1 MTRITLFGPSTT
13 EVPTSESLESA
24 HYNVTIPQSAKLVQ
38 PTTQLL
44 EQLLPVRRNPV
55 VVPIDIIFERIFA
68 PNGVAGISAP
78 VDFPGVPY
86 ANALRNSQ
94 NRARTENGAE
104 AYRSTGSAVLDAF
117 SGLNAN
123 SSTPDI
129 HRQLA
134 ASWAES
140 PELTLRIIW
149 NMRSIHEGHNSKYG
163 FYHAFGWLYK
173 NHPRTAVENLT
184 SVVEP
189 LCQRPVKRP
198 RKKTNNAG
206 AEEDF
211 EVVDTPDLPDE
222 IDVMMSHG
230 YYKDLLNILVL
241 AMRNELGNPTICGF
255 EPLNVPRSKAESR
268 KKSEWKEIKEK
279 KRVDLARAVEAKKAR
294 TIRRE
299 GDFNALEAK
308 LKSDKSFLALYATVA
323 QIFAD
328 ALANDVALLKKIEAA
343 SEEEAFDLQF
353 ELTSASKW
361 APTIEG
367 FHDRMTNISTAIAL
381 TLYARGHMADLPLV
395 ISSQLTQDEAHIL
408 RSYYRRWII
417 SPLRRF
423 IEVTEVK
430 MSAQKW
436 DEINY
441 PRVSAECM
449 KTNKSHFFRHDEK
462 RFENYISDVEA
473 GHLRINSA
481 ALLPHEL
488 LIEAIKMKKIT
499 TQKPRPKGKKL
510 KPKAAMEAEILRRL
524 EESNRK
530 VIEAQWN
537 SIVDRMRDSGSL
549 HNSLAVVDVSGS
561 MGSIHSPPDKTD
573 SSVEPI
579 FPAIALGILLAQLAQ
594 PPFNNMFITFSSAPE
609 LLTLRP
615 GGLIEKAAW
624 MVTTEW
630 SMNTNYEAVF
640 LKLLLPVAIEH
651 KVKPKDM
658 VKRLFVFSD
667 MQFDQ
672 SLIRRSNG
680 GWETSHDRIV
690 KAYEQAGY
698 EAPEI
703 VYWNLQ
709 GNTTKP
715 VLQDTPGTSL
725 LTGFSANMMKLFMEG
740 ENVDNEVSTRKP
752 RDNPITVM
760 KRALSKSCYNT
771 LVVYD

>member
-24 HYNVTIPQSAKLVQ
+24 HYNVTVPQSAKLVQ

-68 PNGVAGISAP
+68 PNRVAGISAP
-78 VDFPGVPY
+78 VDLPGVPY
-86 ANALRNSQ
+86 ANALRNFQ

-129 HRQLA
+129 HKQLA

-149 NMRSIHEGHNSKYG
+149 NMRSIHEGHNNKYG

-198 RKKTNNAG
+198 RKKTSNAG
-206 AEEDF
+206 TEEDF

-279 KRVDLARAVEAKKAR
+279 KQRENEVLGEDRAKQLRAEASRRVDLARAVEAKKAR

-299 GDFNALEAK
+299 
-308 LKSDKSFLALYATVA
+308 
-323 QIFAD
+323 D

-381 TLYARGHMADLPLV
+381 TLYARGHMTDLPLV

-441 PRVSAECM
+441 PRVS
-449 KTNKSHFFRHDEK
+449 EK
-462 RFENYISDVEA
+462 RFEDYISDVEA
-473 GHLRINSA
+473 GYLRINSA

-488 LIEAIKMKKIT
+488 LIEAIKMKNIT

-549 HNSLAVVDVSGS
+549 HSSLAVVDVSGS

-594 PPFNNMFITFSSAPE
+594 PPFNNMFITFSSAPK

-615 GGLIEKAAW
+615 GGLIEKATW

-630 SMNTNYEAVF
+630 SMNTNYEA
-640 LKLLLPVAIEH
+640 
-651 KVKPKDM
+651 PKDM

-672 SLIRRSNG
+672 SLTRRSNE

-725 LTGFSANMMKLFMEG
+725 LTGFSANMMKLFMEESQG
-740 ENVDNEVSTRKP
+740 ITR
-752 RDNPITVM
+752 
-760 KRALSKSCYNT
+760 
-771 LVVYD
+771 